1 MKISYNWLKQFIDID
16 WEAEKT
22 GELLT
27 DLGLEVE
34 GFEKFETIKGGLK
47 GVVTGKVLEVV
58 KHPNADKL
66 SITKVDL
73 GDGKPVQIVCGAPNV
88 AAGQIVPV
96 ATIGTVLYDDQNNEF
111 KIKKGKIRGELSYGM
126 ICAED
131 ELGLGDS
138 HDGIMILDKKTEIG
152 QDLSEIFDIE
162 TDTVFEIGLTPNR
175 GDAMSHL
182 GVARD
187 LKAGL
192 AHQNINTNFNTP
204 SVSKF
209 NIDSK
214 TRPIQIEINDKDKCP
229 RYVGITIKDIK
240 VGPSPDWIQNRLKAI
255 GLSPINN
262 IVDITNYV
270 MHELGQP
277 LHAFDAEK
285 IHGHKIIVKTA
296 VPGDKLVTLDGIERE
311 LHPDDLVIYNEKS
324 PMVIA
329 GVFGGID
336 SGITEETTEIFLES
350 AYFDPVTVRKAAKRH
365 GLNTD
370 SSFRFERGIDPEITD
385 FALKRAVTLIKEYAD
400 AQIVTDLID
409 IYPHQ
414 IEPHNISLS
423 YQYLNTLVGNKIE
436 KNIIKNILASLE
448 IKIASETDNGLNLI
462 VPPYR
467 VDVTRPADIVE
478 EILRVYGYNNI
489 DYSSKINA
497 SVEESDSFASYKI
510 ENIVAE
516 LLRPNG
522 FTEIMS
528 NSLTTPKYVDL
539 SQKINANTTVNILN
553 PLSQDL
559 SVLRQSMLYSG
570 LESVAF
576 NMNRKQKDLKFFEF
590 GKVYNQYGPGKYIEE
605 KHLALLWTGN
615 LQSENWINSM
625 QVANFYH
632 IKGQVEAI
640 LKRFGIKKY
649 KLKPSDNPDLIEA
662 VVIEVDKKKLVEIG
676 QVKNQIKKYF
686 SLNKAIYFADFNWD
700 NLIEQI
706 KKQAKVS
713 YQEIPKFPAVRRDL
727 ALEIDKNVTYKD
739 LYDTAFDTERKL
751 LIGVNLFDVYE
762 GDKIEKGKKS
772 YALSFILQDKFKTL
786 NDKQIDKTMKKIYQ
800 NYEKKFGAKLR
811 Q

>member
-34 GFEKFETIKGGLK
+34 GIEKFETIKGGLK
-47 GVVTGKVLEVV
+47 GVITGKVLEVV

-73 GDGKPVQIVCGAPNV
+73 GDGQPVQIVCGAPNV

-96 ATIGTVLYDDQNNEF
+96 ATIGTVLYDDQNKEF

-138 HDGIMILDKKTEIG
+138 HDGIMVLDNKTKVG
-152 QDLSEIFDIE
+152 QALSEVFDIE

-192 AHQNINTNFNTP
+192 AHQNINVNFNTP

-214 TRPIQIEINDKDKCP
+214 TRPIQIEIEDKDKCP

-285 IHGHKIIVKTA
+285 IHGHKIMVKTA
-296 VPGDKLVTLDGIERE
+296 TPGDKLVTLDGVERA

-400 AQIVTDLID
+400 AQIVTDIID

-489 DYSSKINA
+489 DYSTKINA
-497 SVEESDSFASYKI
+497 SVEESNPFASYKI
-510 ENIVAE
+510 ENIIAE
-516 LLRPNG
+516 LLRSNG

-539 SQKINANTTVNILN
+539 SQNINADTTVNILN

-559 SVLRQSMLYSG
+559 SVLRQSMLFSG

-576 NMNRKQKDLKFFEF
+576 NMNHKQKDLKFFEF
-590 GKVYNQYGPGKYIEE
+590 GKIYNQYGQGKYVEE
-605 KHLALLWTGN
+605 KHLALLLTGN
-615 LQSENWINSM
+615 LQPENWLASA
-625 QVANFYH
+625 QVTDFYH

-640 LKRFGIKKY
+640 LKRFGIKNY
-649 KLKPSDNPDLIEA
+649 RMKPSDNPDLIEA
-662 VVIEVDKKKLVEIG
+662 VIIEADRKKLVEIG
-676 QVKNQIKKYF
+676 QIKGQIKKQF
-686 SLNKAIYFADFNWD
+686 SLNKAVYYADFYWD

-706 KKQAKVS
+706 KKHAKVS
-713 YQEIPKFPAVRRDL
+713 YREIPKFPAVRRDL

-762 GDKIEKGKKS
+762 GDKIAKGKKS

-800 NYEKKFGAKLR
+800 NYEKKFSAKLR